1 MSIFYDENQKSFY
14 LGAGKASYVLHGD
27 EDGRRRNQHWG
38 ARVPDG
44 AIQPD
49 LSHYPTLAS
58 FDPRTNALPWELPTR
73 GSGWYGEPAVA
84 AANAKGD
91 DMVQLTYVS
100 HAIYM
105 GKNRLPGLPATFAR
119 REGDAETLEI
129 ELMDRLPGLR
139 VTAVYGVFERTGA
152 ITRSLRLKN
161 ESGEDMQI
169 NGVLSASAPVHGS
182 GYDVI
187 HLKGAWARE
196 RHVMRQTQGEGEYRI
211 FSQRGASGHEANPFL
226 ALCEK
231 SATEFSGEVWAVS
244 LVYSG
249 SFEALSYVYNTENS
263 RLSIGLNPDVFTW
276 KLEPGETFVS
286 PEAAM
291 VYSPDG
297 LNGMSHAFHRLY
309 SENLMRSKWFER
321 DRPILINNW
330 EATYFNFNEEKILQI
345 ARRAKELGVEML
357 VLDDGW
363 FGKRNTDNCSLGDW
377 VVNPEKLPGGL
388 HGLSDRLHDLGLK
401 FGLWFEPEMIS
412 PDSDLYRAHPDWC
425 LHVDGRARVE
435 MRNQLIL
442 DLSRKEVQDYIIL
455 ESVSAVLESARIEY
469 VKWDMNRNMTEPF
482 SGAQTPERQKE
493 TQHRYMLGLYRV
505 LEEITARFPEILF
518 ESCSGGGGRFDP
530 GMLYYMPQTWTS
542 DDSDAAERMFI
553 QYGTS
558 FVYPPCAM
566 GAHVSAVP
574 NHQTGR
580 TTAMQTRGDVALGG
594 NFGFELDLSQLS
606 DADAETVRR
615 LIEREKQVRT
625 LVRTGE
631 FTRLLS
637 PFDHPYAAWQFR
649 ARDNSE
655 ALICAYRLM
664 TRPATPHLLLRASGL
679 DESAVYMDDDGNT
692 CSGAALT
699 RYGLWLH
706 LPGDFTS
713 KVIHLRRIG

>member
-14 LGAGKASYVLHGD
+14 LGAGKASYVLHVD
-27 EDGRRRNQHWG
+27 EDGRLLNQHWG

-84 AANAKGD
+84 ATNAKGD

-129 ELMDRLPGLR
+129 ELMDRLTGLR

-249 SFEALSYVYNTENS
+249 SFEALSYVNNTENS

-388 HGLSDRLHDLGLK
+388 NGLSDRLHDLGLK

-442 DLSRKEVQDYIIL
+442 DLSRREVQDYII

-655 ALICAYRLM
+655 ALVCAYRLM

>member
-14 LGAGKASYVLHGD
+14 LGAGKASYVLHVD
-27 EDGRRRNQHWG
+27 EDGRLLNQHWG

-44 AIQPD
+44 ALSPD
-49 LSHYPTLAS
+49 FSHYPTLAS

-84 AANAKGD
+84 ATNAKGD

-129 ELMDRLPGLR
+129 ELMDRLTGLR

-196 RHVMRQTQGEGEYRI
+196 RHVMRQPQGEGEYRI

-249 SFEALSYVYNTENS
+249 SFEALSYVNNTENS

-388 HGLSDRLHDLGLK
+388 NGLSDRLHDLGLK

-442 DLSRKEVQDYIIL
+442 DLSRKEVQDYII

-482 SGAQTPERQKE
+482 SGAQTPARQKE

-542 DDSDAAERMFI
+542 DDSDAVERMFI

-637 PFDHPYAAWQFR
+637 PFDQPYAAWQFR

-679 DESAVYMDDDGNT
+679 DESAAYMDDDGNT

>member
-1 MSIFYDENQKSFY
+1 MSIFYDENQNSFY
-14 LGAGKASYVLHGD
+14 LGAGKASYVLHVD
-27 EDGRRRNQHWG
+27 VNGRLLNQHWG

-44 AIQPD
+44 ALSPD
-49 LSHYPTLAS
+49 FSHYPTLAS

-73 GSGWYGEPAVA
+73 GSGWYGESAVA
-84 AANAKGD
+84 ATNAKGD

-129 ELMDRLPGLR
+129 ELMDRLTGLR

-249 SFEALSYVYNTENS
+249 SFEALSYVNNTENS

-388 HGLSDRLHDLGLK
+388 NGLSDRLHDLGLK

-442 DLSRKEVQDYIIL
+442 DLSRKEVQDYII

-542 DDSDAAERMFI
+542 DDSDAVERMFI

-580 TTAMQTRGDVALGG
+580 TTAMQTRGEVALGG
-594 NFGFELDLSQLS
+594 NFGCELDLSQLS

>member
-14 LGAGKASYVLHGD
+14 LGAGKASYVLHVD
-27 EDGRRRNQHWG
+27 EDGRLLNQHWG

-84 AANAKGD
+84 ATNAKGD

-129 ELMDRLPGLR
+129 ELMDRLTGLR

-249 SFEALSYVYNTENS
+249 SFEALSYVNNTENS

-388 HGLSDRLHDLGLK
+388 NGLSDRLHDLGLK

-442 DLSRKEVQDYIIL
+442 DLSRKEVQDYII

-482 SGAQTPERQKE
+482 SGAQTPARQKE

-637 PFDHPYAAWQFR
+637 PFDQPYAAWQFR

-655 ALICAYRLM
+655 ALVCAYRLM
-664 TRPATPHLLLRASGL
+664 TRPVTPHLLLRASGL

>member
-14 LGAGKASYVLHGD
+14 LGAGKASYVLHVD
-27 EDGRRRNQHWG
+27 EDGRLLNQHWG

-44 AIQPD
+44 ALSPD
-49 LSHYPTLAS
+49 FSHYPTLAS

-84 AANAKGD
+84 ATNAKGD

-129 ELMDRLPGLR
+129 ELMDRLTGLR

-226 ALCEK
+226 ALCER

-249 SFEALSYVYNTENS
+249 SFEALSYVNNTENS
-263 RLSIGLNPDVFTW
+263 RLSIGLNPDVFIW

-388 HGLSDRLHDLGLK
+388 NGLSDRLHDLGLK

-442 DLSRKEVQDYIIL
+442 DLSRKEVQDYII
-455 ESVSAVLESARIEY
+455 ESVSAALESARIEY

-679 DESAVYMDDDGNT
+679 DESAAYMDDDGNT
-692 CSGAALT
+692 CSGATLT

>member
-14 LGAGKASYVLHGD
+14 LGAGKASYVLHVD
-27 EDGRRRNQHWG
+27 EDGRLLNQHWG

-84 AANAKGD
+84 ATNAKGD

-129 ELMDRLPGLR
+129 ELMDRLTGLR

-249 SFEALSYVYNTENS
+249 SFEALSYVNNTENS
-263 RLSIGLNPDVFTW
+263 RLSIGMNPDVFTW

-388 HGLSDRLHDLGLK
+388 NGLSDRLHDLGLK

-425 LHVDGRARVE
+425 LHLDGRARVE

-442 DLSRKEVQDYIIL
+442 DLSRKEVQDYII

>member
-14 LGAGKASYVLHGD
+14 LGAGKASYVLHVD
-27 EDGRRRNQHWG
+27 EDGRLLNQHWG

-44 AIQPD
+44 ALSPD
-49 LSHYPTLAS
+49 FSHYPTLAS

-84 AANAKGD
+84 ATNAKGD

-129 ELMDRLPGLR
+129 ELMDRLTGLR

-249 SFEALSYVYNTENS
+249 SFEALSYVNNTENS
-263 RLSIGLNPDVFTW
+263 RLSIGMNPDVFTW

-388 HGLSDRLHDLGLK
+388 NGLSDRLHDLGLK

-442 DLSRKEVQDYIIL
+442 DLSRREVQDYII

-542 DDSDAAERMFI
+542 DDSDAVERMFI

-655 ALICAYRLM
+655 ALVCAYRLM

>member
-1 MSIFYDENQKSFY
+1 
-14 LGAGKASYVLHGD
+14 
-27 EDGRRRNQHWG
+27 
-38 ARVPDG
+38 
-44 AIQPD
+44 
-49 LSHYPTLAS
+49 
-58 FDPRTNALPWELPTR
+58 
-73 GSGWYGEPAVA
+73 
-84 AANAKGD
+84 
-91 DMVQLTYVS
+91 
-100 HAIYM
+100 
-105 GKNRLPGLPATFAR
+105 
-119 REGDAETLEI
+119 
-129 ELMDRLPGLR
+129 
-139 VTAVYGVFERTGA
+139 
-152 ITRSLRLKN
+152 
-161 ESGEDMQI
+161 MQI
-169 NGVLSASAPVHGS
+169 NGVLPASAPVHGS
-182 GYDVI
+182 GCDVI

-249 SFEALSYVYNTENS
+249 SFEALSYVNNTENS

-388 HGLSDRLHDLGLK
+388 NGLSDRLHDLGLK

-442 DLSRKEVQDYIIL
+442 DLSRKEVQDYII

-482 SGAQTPERQKE
+482 SGAQTPARQKE

-664 TRPATPHLLLRASGL
+664 TRPATPHLLLRVSGL

>member
-14 LGAGKASYVLHGD
+14 LGAGKASYVLHVD
-27 EDGRRRNQHWG
+27 EDGRLLNQHWG
-38 ARVPDG
+38 AHVPDG
-44 AIQPD
+44 ALSPD
-49 LSHYPTLAS
+49 FSHYPTLAS

-84 AANAKGD
+84 ATNAKGN

-129 ELMDRLPGLR
+129 ELMDRLTGLR

-249 SFEALSYVYNTENS
+249 SFEALSYVNNTENS

-388 HGLSDRLHDLGLK
+388 NGLSDRLHDLGLK

-442 DLSRKEVQDYIIL
+442 DLSRREVQDYII

-542 DDSDAAERMFI
+542 DDSDAVERMFI

-655 ALICAYRLM
+655 ALVCAYRLM

>member
-1 MSIFYDENQKSFY
+1 MSIFFDEKQKSFY
-14 LGAGKASYVLHGD
+14 LGADKASYVLHVD
-27 EDGRRRNQHWG
+27 EAGRLLNQHWG

-84 AANAKGD
+84 VTNAKGD

-119 REGDAETLEI
+119 KEGDAETLEI
-129 ELMDRLPGLR
+129 EMKDRLTGLR
-139 VTAVYGVFERTGA
+139 VTAVYGVFEETGA

-161 ESGEDMQI
+161 ESDEDLQI
-169 NGVLSASAPVHGS
+169 NGVLAASAPVHGS

-196 RHVMRQTQGEGEYRI
+196 RHVMRQPQGEGEYRI

-231 SATEFSGEVWAVS
+231 STTEFSGEVWAVS

-249 SFEALSYVYNTENS
+249 SFEALSYVNNTENS
-263 RLSIGLNPDVFTW
+263 RLSIGMNPDVFTW

-330 EATYFNFNEEKILQI
+330 EATYFNFDEEKILQI

-388 HGLSDRLHDLGLK
+388 NGLSDRLHDLGLK

-412 PDSDLYRAHPDWC
+412 PDSELYRAHPDWC

-442 DLSRKEVQDYIIL
+442 DLSRREVQDYIIQ
-455 ESVSAVLESARIEY
+455 SVSAVLESARIEY

-482 SGAQTPERQKE
+482 SGAQTPARQKE

-505 LEEITARFPEILF
+505 LEEITTRFPEILF

-606 DADAETVRR
+606 DADAETVRQ

-637 PFDHPYAAWQFR
+637 PFEHPYAAWQFR
-649 ARDNSE
+649 AGDNSE

-664 TRPATPHLLLRASGL
+664 TRPATPHLLIKACGL
-679 DESAVYMDDDGNT
+679 DESAAYMDDDGNT
-692 CSGAALT
+692 YSGAALT
-699 RYGLWLH
+699 RCGLWLH

-713 KVIHLRRIG
+713 KVVHLRRIG

>member
-14 LGAGKASYVLHGD
+14 LGAGKASYVLHVD
-27 EDGRRRNQHWG
+27 EDGRLLNQHWG

-44 AIQPD
+44 ALSPD
-49 LSHYPTLAS
+49 FSHYPTLAS

-84 AANAKGD
+84 ATNAKGD

-129 ELMDRLPGLR
+129 ELMDRLTGLR

-249 SFEALSYVYNTENS
+249 SFEALSYVNNTENS

-388 HGLSDRLHDLGLK
+388 NGLSDRLHDLGLK

-425 LHVDGRARVE
+425 LHVAGRARVE

-442 DLSRKEVQDYIIL
+442 DLSRKEVQDYII

-542 DDSDAAERMFI
+542 DDSDAVERMFI

-655 ALICAYRLM
+655 ALVCAYRLM

>member
-1 MSIFYDENQKSFY
+1 MSIFYDEKQNSFY
-14 LGAGKASYVLHGD
+14 LGAGKASYVLHVD
-27 EDGRRRNQHWG
+27 EAGRLLNLHWG

-44 AIQPD
+44 ALQPD
-49 LSHYPTLAS
+49 LRHYPALAS

-84 AANAKGD
+84 ATNAHGD

-119 REGDAETLEI
+119 NEGDAETLEI
-129 ELMDRLPGLR
+129 ELKDSLTGLR
-139 VTAVYGVFERTGA
+139 VTAVYGVFEKTGA

-161 ESGEDMQI
+161 EGGEAMQI

-249 SFEALSYVYNTENS
+249 SFEALSYVNNTENS
-263 RLSIGLNPDVFTW
+263 RLSIGMNPDAFTW
-276 KLEPGETFVS
+276 RLEPGETFVS

-309 SENLMRSKWFER
+309 SENLMRSRWFER

-363 FGKRNTDNCSLGDW
+363 FGKRSKDNCSLGDW

-388 HGLSDRLHDLGLK
+388 NGLSDKLHDLGLK

-435 MRNQLIL
+435 ARSQLIL
-442 DLSRKEVQDYIIL
+442 DLSRREIQDYII
-455 ESVSAVLESARIEY
+455 ESVCAVLESARIEY

-482 SGAQTPERQKE
+482 SGAQTPARQKE

-542 DDSDAAERMFI
+542 DDSDAVERLFI

-606 DADAETVRR
+606 DADAETVRQ

-637 PFDHPYAAWQFR
+637 PFDHPYAAWQLR
-649 ARDNSE
+649 AKDNSE
-655 ALICAYRLM
+655 VLLCVYRLL
-664 TRPATPHLLLRASGL
+664 TKPATPHLLLKVYGL
-679 DESAVYMDDDGNT
+679 DESAAYMDDDGNT

>member
-14 LGAGKASYVLHGD
+14 LGAGKASYVLHVD
-27 EDGRRRNQHWG
+27 EDGRLLNQHWG

-44 AIQPD
+44 ALSPD
-49 LSHYPTLAS
+49 FSHYPTLAS

-84 AANAKGD
+84 ATNAKGD

-129 ELMDRLPGLR
+129 ELMDRLTGLR

-249 SFEALSYVYNTENS
+249 SFEALSYVNNTENS
-263 RLSIGLNPDVFTW
+263 RLSIGMNPDVFTW

-388 HGLSDRLHDLGLK
+388 NGLSDRLHDLGLK

-442 DLSRKEVQDYIIL
+442 DLSRKEVQDYII

>member
-14 LGAGKASYVLHGD
+14 LGAGKASYVLHVD
-27 EDGRRRNQHWG
+27 EDGRLLNQHWG

-84 AANAKGD
+84 ATNAKGD

-129 ELMDRLPGLR
+129 ELMDRLTGLR

-249 SFEALSYVYNTENS
+249 SFEALSYVNNTENS

-388 HGLSDRLHDLGLK
+388 NGLSDRLHDLGLK

-442 DLSRKEVQDYIIL
+442 DLSRKEVQDYII

-482 SGAQTPERQKE
+482 SGAQTPARQKE

-655 ALICAYRLM
+655 ALVCAYRLM

>member
-14 LGAGKASYVLHGD
+14 LGAGKASYVLHVD
-27 EDGRRRNQHWG
+27 EDGRLLNQHWG

-84 AANAKGD
+84 ATNAKGD

-129 ELMDRLPGLR
+129 ELMDRLTGLR

-152 ITRSLRLKN
+152 ITRSLRMKN
-161 ESGEDMQI
+161 ESGEDIQI

-249 SFEALSYVYNTENS
+249 SFEALSYVNNTENS

-377 VVNPEKLPGGL
+377 VINTEKLPGGL
-388 HGLSDRLHDLGLK
+388 NSLSDRLHDLGLK

-442 DLSRKEVQDYIIL
+442 DLSRREVQDYII

-542 DDSDAAERMFI
+542 DDSDAVERMFI

-655 ALICAYRLM
+655 ALVCAYRLM

>member
-14 LGAGKASYVLHGD
+14 LGAGKASYVLHVD
-27 EDGRRRNQHWG
+27 EDGRLLNQHWG

-44 AIQPD
+44 ALSPD
-49 LSHYPTLAS
+49 FSHYPTLAS

-84 AANAKGD
+84 ATNAKGD

-119 REGDAETLEI
+119 REGDAETLEV
-129 ELMDRLPGLR
+129 ELMDRLTGLR

-249 SFEALSYVYNTENS
+249 SFEALSYVNNTENS

-388 HGLSDRLHDLGLK
+388 NGLSDRLHDLGLK

-442 DLSRKEVQDYIIL
+442 DLSRKEVQDYII

-482 SGAQTPERQKE
+482 SGAQTPARQKE

-542 DDSDAAERMFI
+542 DDSDAVERMFI

>member
-1 MSIFYDENQKSFY
+1 M
-14 LGAGKASYVLHGD
+14 
-27 EDGRRRNQHWG
+27 
-38 ARVPDG
+38 
-44 AIQPD
+44 
-49 LSHYPTLAS
+49 
-58 FDPRTNALPWELPTR
+58 
-73 GSGWYGEPAVA
+73 
-84 AANAKGD
+84 
-91 DMVQLTYVS
+91 
-100 HAIYM
+100 
-105 GKNRLPGLPATFAR
+105 
-119 REGDAETLEI
+119 
-129 ELMDRLPGLR
+129 
-139 VTAVYGVFERTGA
+139 
-152 ITRSLRLKN
+152 
-161 ESGEDMQI
+161 
-169 NGVLSASAPVHGS
+169 
-182 GYDVI
+182 
-187 HLKGAWARE
+187 
-196 RHVMRQTQGEGEYRI
+196 
-211 FSQRGASGHEANPFL
+211 
-226 ALCEK
+226 
-231 SATEFSGEVWAVS
+231 
-244 LVYSG
+244 
-249 SFEALSYVYNTENS
+249 
-263 RLSIGLNPDVFTW
+263 FTW

-388 HGLSDRLHDLGLK
+388 NGLSDRLHDLGLK

-442 DLSRKEVQDYIIL
+442 DLSRKEVQDYII

-542 DDSDAAERMFI
+542 DDSDAVERMFI

>member
-14 LGAGKASYVLHGD
+14 LGAGKASYVLHVD
-27 EDGRRRNQHWG
+27 EDGRLLNQHWG

-44 AIQPD
+44 ALSPD
-49 LSHYPTLAS
+49 FSHYPTLAS

-84 AANAKGD
+84 ATNARGD

-129 ELMDRLPGLR
+129 ELMDRLTGLR

-226 ALCEK
+226 ALCER

-249 SFEALSYVYNTENS
+249 SFEALSYVNNTENS

-388 HGLSDRLHDLGLK
+388 NGLSDRLHDLGLK

-442 DLSRKEVQDYIIL
+442 DLSRKEVQDYII
-455 ESVSAVLESARIEY
+455 ESVSAALESARIEY

-713 KVIHLRRIG
+713 KVIHLRRIVG

>member
-14 LGAGKASYVLHGD
+14 LGAGKASYVLHVD
-27 EDGRRRNQHWG
+27 EDGRLLNLHWG

-49 LSHYPTLAS
+49 FSHYPTLAS

-84 AANAKGD
+84 ATNAKGD

-119 REGDAETLEI
+119 REGDAETLEV
-129 ELMDRLPGLR
+129 ELMDRLTGLR

-249 SFEALSYVYNTENS
+249 SFEALSYVNNTENS

-388 HGLSDRLHDLGLK
+388 NGLSDRLHDLGLK

-442 DLSRKEVQDYIIL
+442 DLSRKEVQDYII

>member
-14 LGAGKASYVLHGD
+14 LGAGKASYVLHVD
-27 EDGRRRNQHWG
+27 EDGRLLNQHWG

-44 AIQPD
+44 ALSPD
-49 LSHYPTLAS
+49 FSHYPTLAS

-84 AANAKGD
+84 ATNAKGD

-129 ELMDRLPGLR
+129 ELMDRLTGLR

-249 SFEALSYVYNTENS
+249 SFEALSYVNNTENS

-388 HGLSDRLHDLGLK
+388 NGLSDRLHDLGLK

-442 DLSRKEVQDYIIL
+442 DLSRKEVQDYII

-713 KVIHLRRIG
+713 KVIHLRRIVG

>member
-1 MSIFYDENQKSFY
+1 MSIFYDENHKSFY
-14 LGAGKASYVLHGD
+14 LGAGKASYVLHVD
-27 EDGRRRNQHWG
+27 EDGRLLNQHWG

-84 AANAKGD
+84 ATNAKGN

-129 ELMDRLPGLR
+129 ELMDRLTGLR

-249 SFEALSYVYNTENS
+249 SFEALSYVNNTENS

-388 HGLSDRLHDLGLK
+388 NGLSDRLHDLGLK

-442 DLSRKEVQDYIIL
+442 DLSRKEVQDYII

>member
-14 LGAGKASYVLHGD
+14 LGAGKASYVLHVD
-27 EDGRRRNQHWG
+27 EDGRLLNQHWG

-44 AIQPD
+44 ALSPD
-49 LSHYPTLAS
+49 FSHYPTLAS

-84 AANAKGD
+84 ATNAKGD

-129 ELMDRLPGLR
+129 ELMDRLTGLR

-231 SATEFSGEVWAVS
+231 NATEFSGEVWAVS

-249 SFEALSYVYNTENS
+249 SFEALSYVNNTENS

-321 DRPILINNW
+321 DRLILINNW

-388 HGLSDRLHDLGLK
+388 NGLSDRLHDLGLK

-442 DLSRKEVQDYIIL
+442 DLSRKEVQDYII

-679 DESAVYMDDDGNT
+679 DEYAVYMDDDGNT

>member
-14 LGAGKASYVLHGD
+14 LGAGKASYVLHVD
-27 EDGRRRNQHWG
+27 EDGRLLNQHWG

-44 AIQPD
+44 ALSPD
-49 LSHYPTLAS
+49 FSHYPTLAS

-84 AANAKGD
+84 ATNAKGD

-129 ELMDRLPGLR
+129 ELMDRLTGLR

-249 SFEALSYVYNTENS
+249 SFEALSYVNNTENS

-388 HGLSDRLHDLGLK
+388 NGLSDRLHDLGLK

-442 DLSRKEVQDYIIL
+442 DLSRREVQDYII

-542 DDSDAAERMFI
+542 DDSDAVERMFI

-655 ALICAYRLM
+655 ALVCAYRLM

>member
-14 LGAGKASYVLHGD
+14 LGAGKASYVLHVD
-27 EDGRRRNQHWG
+27 EDGRLLNQHWG

-84 AANAKGD
+84 ATNAKGN

-129 ELMDRLPGLR
+129 ELMDRLTGLR

-244 LVYSG
+244 LVYAG
-249 SFEALSYVYNTENS
+249 SFEALSYVNNTENS

-388 HGLSDRLHDLGLK
+388 NGLSDRLHDLGLK

-425 LHVDGRARVE
+425 LHVDGRARAE

-442 DLSRKEVQDYIIL
+442 DHSRKEVQDYII

-649 ARDNSE
+649 ARDNSG
-655 ALICAYRLM
+655 ALVCAYRLM

>member
-14 LGAGKASYVLHGD
+14 LGAGKASYVLHVD
-27 EDGRRRNQHWG
+27 EDGRLLNQHWG

-44 AIQPD
+44 ALSPD
-49 LSHYPTLAS
+49 FSHYPTLAS

-84 AANAKGD
+84 ATNAKGD

-129 ELMDRLPGLR
+129 ELMDRLTGLR

-226 ALCEK
+226 ALCER

-249 SFEALSYVYNTENS
+249 SFEALSYVNNTENS

-388 HGLSDRLHDLGLK
+388 NGLSDMLHDLGLK

-442 DLSRKEVQDYIIL
+442 DLSRKEVQDYII

>member
-14 LGAGKASYVLHGD
+14 LGAGKASYVLHVD
-27 EDGRRRNQHWG
+27 EDGRLLNQHWG

-44 AIQPD
+44 ALSPD
-49 LSHYPTLAS
+49 FSHYPTLAS

-84 AANAKGD
+84 ATNAKGN

-129 ELMDRLPGLR
+129 ELMDRLTGLR

-211 FSQRGASGHEANPFL
+211 FSQRGASGHESNPFL

-249 SFEALSYVYNTENS
+249 SFEALSYVNNTENS

-388 HGLSDRLHDLGLK
+388 NGLSDRLHDLGLK

-442 DLSRKEVQDYIIL
+442 DLSRKGVQDYII

-469 VKWDMNRNMTEPF
+469 MKWDMNRNMTEPF

-655 ALICAYRLM
+655 ALVCAYRLM

>member
-14 LGAGKASYVLHGD
+14 LGAGKASYVLHVD
-27 EDGRRRNQHWG
+27 EDGRLLNQHWG

-84 AANAKGD
+84 ATNAKGD

-129 ELMDRLPGLR
+129 ELMDRLTGLR

-249 SFEALSYVYNTENS
+249 SFEALSYVNNTENS

-388 HGLSDRLHDLGLK
+388 NGLSDRLHDLGLK

-442 DLSRKEVQDYIIL
+442 DLSRREVQDYII

-542 DDSDAAERMFI
+542 DDSDAVERMFI

-655 ALICAYRLM
+655 ALVCDYRLM

>member
-14 LGAGKASYVLHGD
+14 LGAGKASYVLHVD
-27 EDGRRRNQHWG
+27 EDGRLLNQHWG

-44 AIQPD
+44 ALSPD
-49 LSHYPTLAS
+49 FSHYPTLAS

-84 AANAKGD
+84 ATNAKGD

-105 GKNRLPGLPATFAR
+105 GKKRLPGLPATFAR

-129 ELMDRLPGLR
+129 ELMDRLTGLR

-249 SFEALSYVYNTENS
+249 SFEALSYVNNTENS

-388 HGLSDRLHDLGLK
+388 NGLSDRLHDLGLK

-442 DLSRKEVQDYIIL
+442 DLSRKEVQDYII

>member
-14 LGAGKASYVLHGD
+14 LGAGKASYVLHVD
-27 EDGRRRNQHWG
+27 EDGRLLNLHWG

-84 AANAKGD
+84 ATNAKGD

-129 ELMDRLPGLR
+129 ELMDRLTGLR

-249 SFEALSYVYNTENS
+249 SFEALSYVNNTENS

-388 HGLSDRLHDLGLK
+388 NGLSDRLHDLGLK

-412 PDSDLYRAHPDWC
+412 PDGDLYRAHPDWC

-442 DLSRKEVQDYIIL
+442 DLSRKEVQDYII

-482 SGAQTPERQKE
+482 SGAQTPARQKE

>member
-14 LGAGKASYVLHGD
+14 LGAGKASYVLHVD
-27 EDGRRRNQHWG
+27 EDGRLLNQHWG

-44 AIQPD
+44 ALSPD
-49 LSHYPTLAS
+49 FSHYPTLAS

-84 AANAKGD
+84 ATNAKGD

-129 ELMDRLPGLR
+129 ELMDRLTGLR

-211 FSQRGASGHEANPFL
+211 FSQRGASGHESNPFL

-249 SFEALSYVYNTENS
+249 SFEALSYVNNTENS

-388 HGLSDRLHDLGLK
+388 NGLSDRLHDLGLK

-442 DLSRKEVQDYIIL
+442 DLSRKEVQDYII

>member
-14 LGAGKASYVLHGD
+14 LGAGKASYVLHVD
-27 EDGRRRNQHWG
+27 EDGRLLNQHWG

-44 AIQPD
+44 ALSPD
-49 LSHYPTLAS
+49 FSHYPTLAS

-84 AANAKGD
+84 ATNAKGD

-129 ELMDRLPGLR
+129 ELMDRLTGLR

-196 RHVMRQTQGEGEYRI
+196 RHVMRKTQGEGEYRI

-226 ALCEK
+226 ALCER

-249 SFEALSYVYNTENS
+249 SFEALSYVNNTENS

-330 EATYFNFNEEKILQI
+330 EATYFNFDEEKILQI

-388 HGLSDRLHDLGLK
+388 NGLSDRLHDLGLK

-442 DLSRKEVQDYIIL
+442 DLSRKEVQDYII

-542 DDSDAAERMFI
+542 DDSDAVERMFI

-664 TRPATPHLLLRASGL
+664 TRPATPHLLLRVSGL

>member
-14 LGAGKASYVLHGD
+14 LGAGKASYVLHVD
-27 EDGRRRNQHWG
+27 EDGRLLNQHWG

-84 AANAKGD
+84 ATNAKGD

-129 ELMDRLPGLR
+129 ELMDRLTGLR

-249 SFEALSYVYNTENS
+249 SFEALSYVNNTENS

-388 HGLSDRLHDLGLK
+388 NGLSDRLHDLGLK

-442 DLSRKEVQDYIIL
+442 DLSRKEVQDYII

-505 LEEITARFPEILF
+505 LEEITARYPELLF
-518 ESCSGGGGRFDP
+518 DSCTGGAARFHP
-530 GMLYYMPQTWTS
+530 GLLNYITHAWTR
-542 DDSDAAERMFI
+542 DVRDAAERMFI

-574 NHQTGR
+574 N
-580 TTAMQTRGDVALGG
+580 
-594 NFGFELDLSQLS
+594 
-606 DADAETVRR
+606 
-615 LIEREKQVRT
+615 
-625 LVRTGE
+625 
-631 FTRLLS
+631 
-637 PFDHPYAAWQFR
+637 
-649 ARDNSE
+649 
-655 ALICAYRLM
+655 
-664 TRPATPHLLLRASGL
+664 TRPAVPPPCRPAATWRWAATSASSSTCPSSPTPTRKPSGGSSSAKSRCAPSSARANSPACSPRSTTPTPRGS
-679 DESAVYMDDDGNT
+679 SARGRT
-692 CSGAALT
+692 PRLSSAPTA
-699 RYGLWLH
+699 
-706 LPGDFTS
+706 S
-713 KVIHLRRIG
+713 

>member
-14 LGAGKASYVLHGD
+14 LGAGKASYVLHVD
-27 EDGRRRNQHWG
+27 VNGRLLNQHWG

-44 AIQPD
+44 ALSPD
-49 LSHYPTLAS
+49 FSHYPTLAS

-84 AANAKGD
+84 AMNAKGD

-129 ELMDRLPGLR
+129 ELMDRLTGLR

-211 FSQRGASGHEANPFL
+211 FSQRGASGHESNPFL

-249 SFEALSYVYNTENS
+249 SFEALSYVNNTENS

-388 HGLSDRLHDLGLK
+388 NGLSDRLHDLGLK

-442 DLSRKEVQDYIIL
+442 DLSRKEVQDYII

-542 DDSDAAERMFI
+542 DDSDAVERMFI

-580 TTAMQTRGDVALGG
+580 TTAMQTRGEVALGG

>member
-14 LGAGKASYVLHGD
+14 LGAGKASYVLHVD
-27 EDGRRRNQHWG
+27 EDGRLLNQHWG

-84 AANAKGD
+84 ATNAKGD

-129 ELMDRLPGLR
+129 DLMDRLTGLR

-249 SFEALSYVYNTENS
+249 SFEALSYVNNTENS
-263 RLSIGLNPDVFTW
+263 RLSIGMNPDVFTW

-388 HGLSDRLHDLGLK
+388 NGLSDRLHDLGLK

-425 LHVDGRARVE
+425 LHLDGRARVE

-442 DLSRKEVQDYIIL
+442 DLSRKEVQDYII

-482 SGAQTPERQKE
+482 SGAQTPARQKE

>member
-14 LGAGKASYVLHGD
+14 LGAGKASYVLHVD
-27 EDGRRRNQHWG
+27 EDGRLLNQHWG

-84 AANAKGD
+84 ATNAKGD

-129 ELMDRLPGLR
+129 ELMDRLTGLR

-249 SFEALSYVYNTENS
+249 SFEALSYVNNTENS
-263 RLSIGLNPDVFTW
+263 RLSIGMNPDVFTW

-388 HGLSDRLHDLGLK
+388 NGLSDRLHDLGLK

-442 DLSRKEVQDYIIL
+442 DLSRKEVQDYII

>member
-14 LGAGKASYVLHGD
+14 LGAGKASYVLHVD
-27 EDGRRRNQHWG
+27 EDGRLLNQHWG

-44 AIQPD
+44 ALSPD
-49 LSHYPTLAS
+49 FSHYPTLAS

-84 AANAKGD
+84 ATNAKGD

-129 ELMDRLPGLR
+129 ELMDRLTGLR

-249 SFEALSYVYNTENS
+249 SFEALSYVNNTENS

-388 HGLSDRLHDLGLK
+388 NGLSDRLHDLGLK

-442 DLSRKEVQDYIIL
+442 DLSRKEVQDYII

-482 SGAQTPERQKE
+482 SGAQTPARQKE

-637 PFDHPYAAWQFR
+637 PFDQPYAAWQFR

>member
-14 LGAGKASYVLHGD
+14 LGAGKASYVLHVD
-27 EDGRRRNQHWG
+27 EDGRLLNQHWG

-44 AIQPD
+44 ALSPD
-49 LSHYPTLAS
+49 FSHYPTLAS

-84 AANAKGD
+84 ATNAKGD

-129 ELMDRLPGLR
+129 ELMDRLTGLR

-161 ESGEDMQI
+161 EGGEDMQI

-196 RHVMRQTQGEGEYRI
+196 RHVMRQPQGEGEYRI

-249 SFEALSYVYNTENS
+249 SFEALSYVNNTENS

-388 HGLSDRLHDLGLK
+388 NGLSDRLHDLGLK

-442 DLSRKEVQDYIIL
+442 DLSRKEVQDYII
-455 ESVSAVLESARIEY
+455 ESVSAALESARIEY

-542 DDSDAAERMFI
+542 DDSDAVERMFI

-664 TRPATPHLLLRASGL
+664 TKPATPHLLLRASGL

>member
-14 LGAGKASYVLHGD
+14 LGAGKASYVLHVD
-27 EDGRRRNQHWG
+27 ENGRLLNQHWG

-44 AIQPD
+44 ALSPD
-49 LSHYPTLAS
+49 FSHYPTLAS

-84 AANAKGD
+84 ATNAKDD

-129 ELMDRLPGLR
+129 ELMDRLTGLR

-249 SFEALSYVYNTENS
+249 SFEALSYVNNTENS

-388 HGLSDRLHDLGLK
+388 NGLSDRLHDLGLK

-412 PDSDLYRAHPDWC
+412 PDSDLYCAHPDWC

-442 DLSRKEVQDYIIL
+442 DLSRKEVQDYII
-455 ESVSAVLESARIEY
+455 ESVSAALESARIEY

>member
-14 LGAGKASYVLHGD
+14 LGAGKASYVLHVD
-27 EDGRRRNQHWG
+27 EDGRLLNQHWG

-44 AIQPD
+44 ALSPD
-49 LSHYPTLAS
+49 FSHYPTLAS

-84 AANAKGD
+84 ATNAKGD

-129 ELMDRLPGLR
+129 ELMDRLTGLR
-139 VTAVYGVFERTGA
+139 VTAVYGVFEETGA

-196 RHVMRQTQGEGEYRI
+196 RHVMRKTQGEGEYRI

-226 ALCEK
+226 ALCER

-249 SFEALSYVYNTENS
+249 SFEALSYVNNTENS

-330 EATYFNFNEEKILQI
+330 EATYFNFDEEKILQI

-388 HGLSDRLHDLGLK
+388 NGLSDRLHDLGLK

-442 DLSRKEVQDYIIL
+442 DLSRKEVQDYII

-542 DDSDAAERMFI
+542 DDSDAVERMFI

-664 TRPATPHLLLRASGL
+664 TRPATPHLLLRVSGL

>member
-14 LGAGKASYVLHGD
+14 LGAGKASYVLHVD
-27 EDGRRRNQHWG
+27 EDGRLLNQHWG

-44 AIQPD
+44 ALSPD
-49 LSHYPTLAS
+49 FSHYPTLAS

-84 AANAKGD
+84 ATNAKGD

-129 ELMDRLPGLR
+129 ELMDRLTGLR

-196 RHVMRQTQGEGEYRI
+196 RHVMRQPQGEGEYRI

-226 ALCEK
+226 ALCER

-249 SFEALSYVYNTENS
+249 SFEALSYVNNTENS

-345 ARRAKELGVEML
+345 ARRAKDLGVEML

-388 HGLSDRLHDLGLK
+388 NGLSDRLHDLGLK

-442 DLSRKEVQDYIIL
+442 DLSRKEVQDYII
-455 ESVSAVLESARIEY
+455 ESVSAALESARIEY

-482 SGAQTPERQKE
+482 SGAQTPARQKE

-637 PFDHPYAAWQFR
+637 PFDQPYAAWQFR

-679 DESAVYMDDDGNT
+679 DESAAYMDDDGNT